1 MPTFCH
7 SEHREESSR
16 TSDRGYRARFFAAL
30 RMTGP
35 RNPLRALLV
44 GGCIAFTASAAEP
57 KPRIAVFSGP
67 TSTIQNNEPLITS
80 NKAREQYGLPL
91 RKDPWGK
98 VTTDWPRYQKL
109 AAPVTVYIE
118 MFTAHPLEADVK
130 ELYAPADGYVNAH
143 GVFSKEKKSPADKP
157 VYAVT
162 LKPEDG
168 LYALPYMGRQ
178 SDGQPWESTATQLG
192 APFAQSR
199 QTFVPNASRIFDEI
213 ERNGG
218 GIEAKAD
225 YDFYRAVPSGGY
237 TKGLPAAQ
245 RTDFGEGDIPPEK
258 LGEDF
263 FSYGPYP
270 ASQIRPKLARAA
282 NVVQQA
288 LNTGRY
294 AGALWLEG
302 SPTVE
307 DTSYWLSLLIDTALP
322 IAANSAHRN
331 RGKISP
337 DGDGNICDSID
348 YIVSKVWAGDDGK
361 NRLGTVM
368 VQDEVIYSSREVEK
382 GDAHPGG
389 YVATGGYGGIMGSM
403 TAGPYVTY
411 VPTRKH
417 TWKSEL
423 RLSVLPAKIEGLLR
437 EGGVFKT
444 VSVDIKN
451 AAGELLPAAIPKV
464 AIVKGDNWYDDS
476 AVPNPAGEKG
486 ITGSIEMLLE
496 KYPLGGIVGEGL
508 APYSSMS
515 TSQDKALELAVLSGL
530 PVVKVARGDASGL
543 VRVNPNNLFIEGN
556 NLTAT
561 KARLLLTAALMKF
574 GSLPHAAD
582 PAHATPA
589 EIAAIKEKIKLYQ
602 AIFETH

>member
-1 MPTFCH
+1 MA
-7 SEHREESSR
+7 HRFHVSSPVSPCAIVVQV
-16 TSDRGYRARFFAAL
+16 TSLLAL
-30 RMTGP
+30 I
-35 RNPLRALLV
+35 ALLP
-44 GGCIAFTASAAEP
+44 AAMSA

-67 TSTIQNNEPLITS
+67 TSTIQNNEPLTTS

-91 RKDPWGK
+91 KKDAEGD
-98 VTTDWPRYQKL
+98 VLMDWPRYQRL
-109 AAPVTVYIE
+109 AAPVTVYVE

-130 ELYAPADGYVNAH
+130 ELYAAPDGYVNAN
-143 GVFSKEKKSPADKP
+143 GEFAKEKKSATDKP

-178 SDGQPWESTATQLG
+178 ANGQPWEGVATKTG
-192 APFAQSR
+192 APFSESR
-199 QTFVPNASRIFDEI
+199 QTFVPNASRIFEEI

-218 GIEAKAD
+218 GVYAKAD

-245 RTDFGEGDIPPEK
+245 RTDVGSGDIAPEK
-258 LGEDF
+258 LGVDF
-263 FSYGPYP
+263 FSYGPYN
-270 ASQIRPKLARAA
+270 ASQTRPMLAREV
-282 NVVQQA
+282 NFVQTA
-288 LNTGRY
+288 LASGQY

-307 DTSYWLSLLIDTALP
+307 DSCYWLSLLVDTTLP

-337 DGDGNICDSID
+337 DGDGNICDSVD
-348 YIVSKVWAGDDGK
+348 YILSKVWVGDDGK
-361 NRLGTVM
+361 NRLGAVM
-368 VQDEVIYSSREVEK
+368 VQDETIYSGREVEK

-417 TWKSEL
+417 TWKSDV
-423 RLSVLPAKIEGLLR
+423 RVTVLPAKIDGLLR
-437 EGGVFKT
+437 ENGAFKT
-444 VSVDIKN
+444 VSVAVKN
-451 AAGELLPAAIPKV
+451 GAGELLPSAIPKV
-464 AIVKGDNWYDDS
+464 AIVKGDNWYDDD
-476 AVPNPAGEKG
+476 ATPNPAGEKG
-486 ITGSIEMLLE
+486 ITGSIDMLIE
-496 KYPLGGIVGEGL
+496 KYPLAGIVGEGL
-508 APYSSMS
+508 APYSNLSA
-515 TSQDKALELAVLSGL
+515 SQDRALEKAALMGL

-543 VRVNPNNLFIEGN
+543 VRVNANNLFIEGN

-561 KARLLLTAALMKF
+561 KARLLLTAALMKLGPF
-574 GSLPHAAD
+574 PHAAD
-582 PAHATPA
+582 PDHPTP
-589 EIAAIKEKIKLYQ
+589 EETVAIKEKIKAYQ
-602 AIFETH
+602 AIFDSH

>member
-1 MPTFCH
+1 MSVNP
-7 SEHREESSR
+7 SISS
-16 TSDRGYRARFFAAL
+16 
-30 RMTGP
+30 
-35 RNPLRALLV
+35 LLL
-44 GGCIAFTASAAEP
+44 TAVLSAAIPVSLTAKP
-57 KPRIAVFSGP
+57 KIAVFSGP
-67 TSTIQNNEPLITS
+67 TATIQNNEPLVTS

-91 RKDPWGK
+91 RKDADGN
-98 VTTDWPRYQKL
+98 VLMDWPRYQRL
-109 AAPVTVYIE
+109 AAPVTVYVE

-130 ELYAPADGYVNAH
+130 ELYAAPDGYVNAQ
-143 GVFSKEKKSPADKP
+143 GGFSKEKKNDTDKP

-178 SDGQPWESTATQLG
+178 ANGQPWDGVAAKAG
-192 APFAQSR
+192 APFSESR
-199 QTFVPNASRIFDEI
+199 QTFVPNASRIFEEI

-218 GIEAKAD
+218 GVYAKAD

-245 RTDFGEGDIPPEK
+245 RTDVGEGDILPEK
-258 LGEDF
+258 LGVDF

-270 ASQIRPKLARAA
+270 ASQTRPMLAREV
-282 NVVQQA
+282 NFVQKA
-288 LNTGRY
+288 LASGKY

-307 DTSYWLSLLIDTALP
+307 DSCYWLSLMVDTSLP

-348 YIVSKVWAGDDGK
+348 YILSKVWAGDDGK
-361 NRLGTVM
+361 NRLGAVM
-368 VQDEVIYSSREVEK
+368 VQDEMIYSGREVEK

-389 YVATGGYGGIMGSM
+389 YVATGGYGGVMGSM

-417 TWKSEL
+417 TWKSDV
-423 RLSVLPAKIEGLLR
+423 RVTVLPDHIDGLLR
-437 EGGVFKT
+437 QGGAFKT
-444 VSVDIKN
+444 VSVEIKN
-451 AAGELLPAAIPKV
+451 AAGELLPAAIPKI

-476 AVPNPAGEKG
+476 GTPDPAGEKG
-486 ITGSIEMLLE
+486 IVGSIEMLIE
-496 KYPLGGIVGEGL
+496 KYPLAGIVGEGL

-515 TSQDKALELAVLSGL
+515 TSQDRALEKAALCGL

-574 GSLPHAAD
+574 GPLPHAAD
-582 PAHATPA
+582 PDSATPA
-589 EIAAIKEKIKLYQ
+589 ETAAIKEKIKLYQ
-602 AIFETH
+602 VVFDTH